1 MSRACE
7 ELNNSSVNLSWF
19 NIADNSS
26 TVCPLATSDDLII
39 LTILKFFLEGV
50 VRFIISGVGILC
62 NLASIFILTRKEL
75 SSLFNQLLVVLVIYD
90 LIYLLT
96 MMMDSMTKLGIEPEI
111 HALIA
116 PYTFYPMN
124 AISMMG
130 SIYMTMAVGMER
142 YIAVNYPMEYTLV
155 VNDASSHRRRLAKY
169 ALPITIFSILFNLP
183 KFFET
188 QVVHGEQGSYVEVTE
203 LRMST
208 TYVTWYHNW
217 ARFLILG
224 IIPFTVICFLNCKIY
239 CAVKQRRNIARR
251 KPDDNISVVL
261 MMIVASFVICNTL
274 RILLNMHEIT
284 VVDEILSCRCSH
296 LGGFPIWILIL
307 GFISPVL
314 LVINSSVNFLI
325 YCVFGTKFRQV
336 LYNYIPCHQDGEQ
349 DQELASLNMKDE
361 SKKGKFKSF

>member
-1 MSRACE
+1 MSRFCE
-7 ELNNSSVNLSWF
+7 ELNNSSANLSWF
-19 NIADNSS
+19 NVDDNSS
-26 TVCPLATSDDLII
+26 TVCPLATSHDLII
-39 LTILKFFLEGV
+39 LTLLKFFLEGV
-50 VRFIISGVGILC
+50 IRCFISVVGILG

-75 SSLFNQLLVVLVIYD
+75 ISLFNQLLVVLVIYD

-96 MMMDSMTKLGIEPEI
+96 TMMDSMAKIGIAPEI
-111 HALIA
+111 HAIIA

-124 AISMMG
+124 AIAMMG

-142 YIAVNYPMEYTLV
+142 YIAVTYPMEYTLV
-155 VNDASSHRRRLAKY
+155 ANDTSSHKTRLAKY
-169 ALPITIFSILFNLP
+169 AIPITIFSILFNLP

-188 QVVHGEQGSYVEVTE
+188 QVMYGEQGAYVEVTE

-239 CAVKQRRNIARR
+239 SAVKQRRKIVRR

-296 LGGFPIWILIL
+296 LGGFPMWILII

-314 LVINSSVNFLI
+314 LVLNSSVNFLI

-336 LYNYIPCHQDGEQ
+336 LYAYISCHQDEEY
-349 DQELASLNMKDE
+349 DQELVFLRKKDVDKR
-361 SKKGKFKSF
+361 SKF